1 LPRQYAKN
9 VGRNLSVKF
18 KDGNKTEGKLAEV
31 QEGHILLQEVK
42 KEKGKKAQTVDRLI
56 PLNEITESKVLI
68 SFK

>member
-1 LPRQYAKN
+1 
-9 VGRNLSVKF
+9 
-18 KDGNKTEGKLAEV
+18 LAEV